1 MPKLPRELSAIEV
14 SRLRAEGAHAVGGI
28 PGLYL
33 QVLGGSRVWVLRF
46 MLSKRRRRMGLGSFP
61 AVTLA
66 QAREKARAAH
76 AQIDQGIDPI
86 QARQSQV
93 RVAAAAM
100 AKALTFK
107 KACELCIAAREAEW
121 KSPKHRQQWENTLAT
136 YAEPVL
142 GELDV
147 AEIDQ
152 THVLKVLDPIWRT
165 KTETA
170 TRVRGRIEQVLDWA
184 KARGHRQGENPARWR
199 GHLDHLLPTPSKIAK
214 VTHHPAVSVDDAPA
228 VVARIQAAEGSGA
241 KALLLQL
248 LTAVRS
254 GEVRGATW
262 SEIDLEHGLWT
273 IPADR
278 MKAGR
283 EHQVPL
289 SRQAVE
295 LLRSLYVIEG
305 SDLVFPSTRMTMLS
319 DMSLTAVMRRMK
331 LEAVPH
337 GFRSTFRDW
346 ASERTH
352 YQSEVVEMALAHAI
366 ENKVEAAYRRG
377 TLLIKRA
384 PLMQEWADY
393 LLPMSVTV

>member
-1 MPKLPRELSAIEV
+1 
-14 SRLRAEGAHAVGGI
+14 VGGI

-121 KSPKHRQQWENTLAT
+121 KSSKHRQQWENTLAT

-214 VTHHPAVSVDDAPA
+214 VTHHPAVSVDDAPT
-228 VVARIQAAEGSGA
+228 VVSRIQAAEGTGA

-289 SRQAVE
+289 SRQAVA

-319 DMSLTAVMRRMK
+319 NMSLTAVMRRMK

-346 ASERTH
+346 ASEKTH

-377 TLLIKRA
+377 TLLTKRA
-384 PLMQEWADY
+384 PLMQDWADY
-393 LLPMSVTV
+393 LLPMSVKV